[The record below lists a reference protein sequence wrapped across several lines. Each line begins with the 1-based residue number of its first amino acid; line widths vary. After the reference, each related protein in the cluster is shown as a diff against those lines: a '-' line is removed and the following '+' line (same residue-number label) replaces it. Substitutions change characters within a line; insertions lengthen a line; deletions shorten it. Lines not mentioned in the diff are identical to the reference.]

1 MYVTVKKY
9 AELKG
14 ITKKTVYNRIKSG
27 EIPKDKVRIVLNTTL
42 IKK

>member
-1 MYVTVKKY
+1 MYVTVKEY

-27 EIPKDKVRIVLNTTL
+27 EISKDRIKVVLNITL